1 MSDRREWEL
10 PHLREAHQLPGA
22 GGDFWSVKFY
32 PYTEPG
38 VDPVFA
44 VVGGKRASLPSRTP
58 KCCMLMIRLQILVCR
73 PPAGKESSSRIEIIQ
88 LIIDE
93 EQEADHFACAWS
105 KDLETGDPLLC
116 VSGVNAKI
124 KIINVLTGE
133 CLRTLAGHGGEVN
146 DLVVSPVNPYI
157 LASASDDCTV
167 RVWSL
172 DPAHERQPCA
182 AILEG
187 DGHKET
193 VLTLS
198 FHKNGRYLISGGID
212 HVINLWTLPEFPD
225 INTGTNKATR
235 IFYPHFSTSEIHSD
249 IVDCVAWHGD
259 LILSKAANEDSIAL
273 WSINAFDSTS
283 PPPPPSTAPTTH
295 DLTRDTRSAFAP
307 SSPSSPNSPT
317 ALYTRHLQFS
327 IPESAIIFMRFSLFP
342 GRPPTSDSPQTNS
355 SFSSDNPS
363 TTNSIGANPILAFC
377 NTASK
382 VFFWDFTRLE
392 NYHDT
397 LSQFPSEETF
407 SPPRKHPFLQPFQRR
422 TRGGGALARL
432 SRRSP
437 SPTESTSSHITTSD
451 VPDSSYRDE
460 SQDGKGKEKGN
471 GKGKIDWNRSRENWA
486 SKYDMGDPLRE
497 IGAHGTEVVKG
508 LSFTGRQV
516 AWSVDGRW
524 CVVVGSSGVVAC
536 LQRWRD

>member
-10 PHLREAHQLPGA
+10 PHLREAHQMPGA

-44 VVGGKRASLPSRTP
+44 VVGGNR
-58 KCCMLMIRLQILVCR
+58 ILVCR
-73 PPAGKESSSRIEIIQ
+73 PPAGKESSSKIEIIQ

-146 DLVVSPVNPYI
+146 DLIVSPVNPYI

-172 DPAHERQPCA
+172 DPAHERQPCV

-225 INTGTNKATR
+225 VNTGTNKTTR

-273 WSINAFDSTS
+273 WSINAFDSS
-283 PPPPPSTAPTTH
+283 APPPPPSTAPTTH
-295 DLTRDTRSAFAP
+295 DLTRDTRSAFVP
-307 SSPSSPNSPT
+307 SSSSSSNQAT

-327 IPESAIIFMRFSLFP
+327 IPESSILFMRFSIFP
-342 GRPPTSDSPQTNS
+342 GLPPDPSSSSNTPNANTNS
-355 SFSSDNPS
+355 SFSSQPSAISPS
-363 TTNSIGANPILAFC
+363 TNIGANPVLAFC

-382 VFFWDFTRLE
+382 VFFWDLTRLE

-397 LSQFPSEETF
+397 LSQFPNPETF

-422 TRGGGALARL
+422 IRGGGALARL

-437 SPTESTSSHITTSD
+437 SATESSSSHLTSSDI
-451 VPDSSYRDE
+451 PDSSYRDE
-460 SQDGKGKEKGN
+460 SQEGKGKEKEKDN
-471 GKGKIDWNRSRENWA
+471 GKGKIDWDRSRSNWA
-486 SKYDMGDPLRE
+486 AKYDMGDPLRD

-508 LSFTGRQV
+508 LNFTGRQV

>member
-1 MSDRREWEL
+1 MSAKDDRREWEL
-10 PHLREAHQLPGA
+10 PHLREAHQMPGA
-22 GGDFWSVKFY
+22 GSDFWSVKFY

-44 VVGGKRASLPSRTP
+44 VI
-58 KCCMLMIRLQILVCR
+58 MVCR
-73 PPAGKESSSRIEIIQ
+73 PPTGKESSSKIEIIQ

-93 EQEADHFACAWS
+93 EPEADHFACAWS
-105 KDLETGDPLLC
+105 KDLVTGDPLLC

-124 KIINVLTGE
+124 KIINALTGE
-133 CLRTLAGHGGEVN
+133 CLRTLSGHGGEVN

-167 RVWSL
+167 RIWSL

-198 FHKNGRYLISGGID
+198 FHKNGRYLLSGGID

-225 INTGTNKATR
+225 LNTGTNKPTR

-259 LILSKAANEDSIAL
+259 LILSKAANEHCIVL
-273 WSINAFDSTS
+273 WSINAFDSSS
-283 PPPPPSTAPTTH
+283 PPPPPTTAPTIH
-295 DLTRDTRSAFAP
+295 DLTRDTRSAFL
-307 SSPSSPNSPT
+307 SSSSSNSA

-327 IPESAIIFMRFSLFP
+327 IPDSEIIFMRFSLFP
-342 GRPPTSDSPQTNS
+342 GCLTTTTT
-355 SFSSDNPS
+355 SSDPTASFPS
-363 TTNSIGANPILAFC
+363 TDSSKSSSAIAGNPILAFC
-377 NTASK
+377 NTGSK
-382 VFFWDFTRLE
+382 VFFWDLSRLE

-397 LSQFPSEETF
+397 ITTCSADSSSF

-422 TRGGGALARL
+422 NRGGGAVARLARE
-432 SRRSP
+432 RDASP
-437 SPTESTSSHITTSD
+437 SESTSSHFTGSD
-451 VPDSSYRDE
+451 VPESSYRDD
-460 SQDGKGKEKGN
+460 SQEGRKGVDRDRGEKE
-471 GKGKIDWNRSRENWA
+471 GKGKIDWARSRENWVG
-486 SKYDMGDPLRE
+486 KYDMGDPLRE
-497 IGAHGTEVVKG
+497 ISAHGTEVVKG
-508 LSFTGRQV
+508 LSFTGRQA
-516 AWSVDGRW
+516 AWSADGRW